1 MTYTQ
6 VCAKIVSLGG
16 VETPSNLPDSQA
28 YIMPSAC
35 LHLVALKDVAGG
47 GVLAEAWALDDM
59 GERFYVTTFY
69 ACGRDEV
76 EAKLPALTAQAQSI
90 TGESA

>member
-16 VETPSNLPDSQA
+16 VETPSNLHDSQA

-35 LHLVALKDVAGG
+35 LHLVALKDAAGG

-59 GERFYVTTFY
+59 SERFYVTTFY

-76 EAKLPALTAQAQSI
+76 EAKLPSFTAQAQSI
-90 TGESA
+90 TGESV